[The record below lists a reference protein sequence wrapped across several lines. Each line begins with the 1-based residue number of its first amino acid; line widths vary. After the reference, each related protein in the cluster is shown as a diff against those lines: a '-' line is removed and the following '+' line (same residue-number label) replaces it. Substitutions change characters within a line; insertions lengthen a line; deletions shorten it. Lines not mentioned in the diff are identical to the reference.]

1 MSHNKLKIGTATP
14 NKAGEMTV
22 GLNDLSDVSAA
33 SPATDDLL
41 QYNSTTGEWSNA
53 VVAGASAGYIWIGG
67 KANDYSNSPASS
79 FTTGQTVYIW
89 DDAPIN
95 TISGS
100 TISVT
105 SGSGTALEND
115 WVQTITLP
123 AGKYVIRAQTSFEF
137 SASGYGVYQI
147 FAGSTAVSGYGVV
160 GTNRGTHYGPSNSTA
175 IAFVDISTS
184 TTYNLEMTNNG
195 SNIDTVANQ
204 GNTPSEYGLIY
215 IEKLA

>member
-1 MSHNKLKIGTATP
+1 MSHNKLKIGTAVP
-14 NKAGEMTV
+14 NANGELTV

-41 QYNSTTGEWSNA
+41 QYNSSTGEWSNA
-53 VVAGASAGYIWIGG
+53 IVAGASAGYIWIGG

-79 FTTGQTVYIW
+79 LAQNQTIYIW

-95 TISGS
+95 TISGAS
-100 TISVT
+100 ISVT

-137 SASGYGVYQI
+137 SASGYAVYQI

-160 GTNRGTHYGPSNSTA
+160 GTNRGTTYGPSNSTA
-175 IAFVDISTS
+175 IAFVDISTN
-184 TTYNLEMTNNG
+184 TTYNLEMTVNG

-204 GNTPSEYGLIY
+204 GNTPAEFGQLTIVKVY
-215 IEKLA
+215 

>member
-1 MSHNKLKIGTATP
+1 MSHNKLKIGTAVP
-14 NKAGEMTV
+14 NANGELTV

-41 QYNSTTGEWSNA
+41 QYNSSTGEWSNA

-79 FTTGQTVYIW
+79 LAAGQTVYIW
-89 DDAPIN
+89 DNAPIS
-95 TISGS
+95 TISGAS
-100 TISVT
+100 ISVT
-105 SGSGTALEND
+105 SGNTDIYQND
-115 WVQTITLP
+115 WVQSITLP
-123 AGKYVIRAQTSFEF
+123 AGKYVIRSQTSFEF

-160 GTNRGTHYGPSNSTA
+160 GTNRGTNYGPSNSTA
-175 IAFVDISTS
+175 IAFVDISTN
-184 TTYNLEMTNNG
+184 TTYNLEMTTS
-195 SNIDTVANQ
+195 SNIETVGNQ
-204 GNTPSEYGLIY
+204 GDTPSEYGLIY

>member
-14 NKAGEMTV
+14 NKSGEMTV

-67 KANDYSNSPASS
+67 KANAYSDSPATSLAAN
-79 FTTGQTVYIW
+79 QTIYIW

-100 TISVT
+100 SISVT
-105 SGSGTALEND
+105 SGSIDPYEND

-123 AGKYVIRAQTSFEF
+123 AGKYVIRAQTSFVF
-137 SASGYGVYQI
+137 SASGYAVYQI
-147 FAGSTAVSGYGVV
+147 FTGSTAVSGYGVV
-160 GTNRGTHYGPSNSTA
+160 GTNRGTNYGPSNSTA
-175 IAFVDISTS
+175 IAFVDISTN
-184 TTYNLEMTNNG
+184 TTYNLEMTTS
-195 SNIDTVANQ
+195 SNVDTVTAQ